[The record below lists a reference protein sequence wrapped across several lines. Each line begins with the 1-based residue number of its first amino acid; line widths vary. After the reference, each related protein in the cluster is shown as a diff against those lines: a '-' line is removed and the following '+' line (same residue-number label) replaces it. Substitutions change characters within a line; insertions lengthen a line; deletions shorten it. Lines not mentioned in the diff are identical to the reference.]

1 MNADQMHQLYGG
13 DLSDHYIQ
21 SKAIDYTKVNHGPDD
36 PSALEN
42 IYNNSVRS
50 KGAIDTTGLS
60 SPNLNLNGLIEQR
73 PPDPMQVMLNNTL
86 TKIAQDL
93 GLDGEPA
100 INPVN
105 IQSILTPKTPT
116 QDDIHHAQDSVAAA
130 LEELKRLGAL

>member
-1 MNADQMHQLYGG
+1 MNADHMHQLYGG

-21 SKAIDYTKVNHGPDD
+21 SKPINYSKVSLGHDD
-36 PSALEN
+36 PGALES

-50 KGAIDTTGLS
+50 KGAIDTTGLA

-73 PPDPMQVMLNNTL
+73 PPDPMQTMLNNTL

-93 GLDGEPA
+93 GLEGDPA
-100 INPVN
+100 VNPVN
-105 IQSILTPKTPT
+105 IQSILTPKNPT
-116 QDDIHHAQDSVAAA
+116 QDDIHQAQDSVAAA